1 MRNIRDL
8 GPIYNQGIMNS
19 DINIDHPNYTSPVAA
34 HKNGNGNATNITIS
48 KLLVFIFKIPPTL
61 QITLS

>member
-19 DINIDHPNYTSPVAA
+19 DINIDYPNYTNPVAE
-34 HKNGNGNATNITIS
+34 HKNGNGNAYPI
-48 KLLVFIFKIPPTL
+48 
-61 QITLS
+61 